1 MPILQS
7 GNEDEATLLL
17 LEKINKQ
24 LKEISE
30 YRDLLKIIRDDPPT
44 NTGHM
49 IKSIDTLLNKFKDP
63 E

>member
-24 LKEISE
+24 LKEIAE
-30 YRDLLKIIRDDPPT
+30 YRNLLKIIKNNPPT

-49 IKSIDTLLNKFKDP
+49 IKSIDSTLNKYKDP